1 MIVSSPNNLTG
12 WIEVVVGPMFSG
24 KSEELIRRLN
34 RAAIARQPLMVFK
47 PRIDDRYHPED
58 IVSHSKQSF
67 GALPIDKARDILR
80 HLAPDTRVVGI
91 DEGQF
96 FGPDLI
102 NVCEKLADSGVRVI
116 VVGLDLDFKASPF
129 SPMPELMAVAES
141 VTKLSAVCSRCGAPA
156 NRSQRLNLPSN
167 STEQVQ
173 VGAKEAYEARC
184 RFCFENP
191 THQQQGE
198 SP

>member
-1 MIVSSPNNLTG
+1 MIVSSSNKLTG

-34 RAAIARQPLMVFK
+34 RAAIARQPLKVFK
-47 PRIDDRYHPED
+47 PRIDDRYHPEN
-58 IVSHSKQSF
+58 IVSHSEQSF
-67 GALPIDKARDILR
+67 SAFPIDSANDILR
-80 HLAPDTRVVGI
+80 SLSSETRVVGI

-96 FGPDLI
+96 FGPELVH
-102 NVCEKLADSGVRVI
+102 VCEKLADSGVRVI
-116 VVGLDLDFKASPF
+116 VVGLDLDFRGVPF

-141 VTKLSAVCSRCGAPA
+141 VTKLTAVCSRCGSPA
-156 NRSQRLNLPSN
+156 NRSQRLNLPSSSN
-167 STEQVQ
+167 AQVQ

-191 THQQQGE
+191 TYQPQGE